1 MSGMSGMSGMSES
14 VLSGYVVTET
24 LLSRKPRRGSLGVAA
39 ASVFVLL
46 AGSLVYWTDPFGL
59 ARYLP
64 ASREA
69 VFGGSEYWRL
79 LTSIL
84 AHADLEHF
92 AANALVF
99 GLLVFLLYGYY
110 GALVFPAL
118 ALATGALTV
127 ALSLATYEPA
137 TRLVGASGV
146 VYWMGGFW
154 ISLYLLVERRLPLG
168 KRTLRA
174 VGFSI
179 LVFLPTVFE
188 PEVSYRTHAI
198 GFGLGIAFG
207 LAYFT
212 ARKGSLRAAERM
224 EME

>member
-1 MSGMSGMSGMSES
+1 MSGMSGSL
-14 VLSGYVVTET
+14 LSGYVVTET
-24 LLSRKPRRGSLGVAA
+24 LLSRKPHRGSLGVAA
-39 ASVFVLL
+39 ASVLLLL
-46 AGSLVYWTDPFGL
+46 AGSLVYWTNPAGL
-59 ARYLP
+59 ARFLP

-69 VFGGSEYWRL
+69 IFGRSEYWRL
-79 LTSIL
+79 FTSIL

-99 GLLVFLLYGYY
+99 GLLAFLLYGYY
-110 GALVFPAL
+110 GALVFPFL
-118 ALATGALTV
+118 SLATGALTI

-154 ISLYLLVERRLPLG
+154 LTLYLLVERRLGLA
-168 KRTLRA
+168 KRTFRA

-198 GFGLGIAFG
+198 GFALGVAFG
-207 LAYFT
+207 LAYFA
-212 ARKGSLRAAERM
+212 ARKPVLRAAERM

>member
-1 MSGMSGMSGMSES
+1 MSGS

-24 LLSRKPRRGSLGVAA
+24 LLSRKPHRGSLGVAA
-39 ASVFVLL
+39 AGVLLLL
-46 AGSLVYWTDPFGL
+46 AGSLVYWTDAAGL

-64 ASREA
+64 ASRDA
-69 VFGGSEYWRL
+69 IFDRSEYWRL

-99 GLLVFLLYGYY
+99 GLLSFLLYGYY
-110 GALVFPAL
+110 GALVFPVLSIA
-118 ALATGALTV
+118 AGALTG
-127 ALSLATYEPA
+127 ALSLATYAPA

-154 ISLYLLVERRLPLG
+154 LTLYLLVERRLDLG
-168 KRTLRA
+168 KRTFRA
-174 VGFSI
+174 MGFSI

-198 GFGLGIAFG
+198 GFGLGVAFG

-212 ARKGSLRAAERM
+212 ARKPALRAAERM
-224 EME
+224 ESE